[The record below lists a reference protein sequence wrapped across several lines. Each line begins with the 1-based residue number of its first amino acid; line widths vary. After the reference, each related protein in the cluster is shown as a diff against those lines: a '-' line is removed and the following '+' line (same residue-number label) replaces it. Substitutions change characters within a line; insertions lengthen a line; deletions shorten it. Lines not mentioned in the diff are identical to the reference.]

1 MTPAGNALIDELVNE
16 INQGLADDKARL
28 NLLQGVNVM
37 KVLYKSAIW
46 IPAVFL
52 MVFWIALTLAL
63 LVIEVED
70 IAQIRAIS
78 DSQIIEFIKFVTYLG
93 VAIGLLGAVIMSARF
108 SRDVKMERVLDD
120 QQRVNQVIDAVR
132 ITEEVLLRHN
142 LIKTVGTSHE

>member
-16 INQGLADDKARL
+16 INQGLADDKVRL
-28 NLLQGVNVM
+28 NVLQGANIMSVVI
-37 KVLYKSAIW
+37 KAATW
-46 IPAVFL
+46 IPAMFFSVI
-52 MVFWIALTLAL
+52 WIVLILGL
-63 LVIEVED
+63 LVVEVKD

-93 VAIGLLGAVIMSARF
+93 VTIGLLGAVIMGARF

-120 QQRVNQVIDAVR
+120 QQRVNQVRDTVR